1 MARRPR
7 FPVRTVWGPAGKV
20 VCQALPFPPRAR
32 RSGTRTGAG
41 GDLQP
46 VSREEARPPR
56 SLPFPPPH
64 PTPQSATL
72 KGTGSGPP
80 GLRPGAGSSGAS
92 LQRAPRVTG
101 RPPGRHLPRPRAPL
115 SASPEGQLKHRSRD
129 NLQPAT
135 GTVPV
140 PPPREPPR
148 PSDPPPHLRCCPGA
162 TGPPPRHQRRPADSP
177 GGWAG
182 QGRAGRREAAA
193 RRALDVGRAPGAGG
207 GGGGDGSGC
216 CRYSCRLVQLLLR
229 RRLLPSRWAS
239 GVARR
244 GRTEAPL
251 PLGVSQVSSSLR
263 RRQGRGP
270 RPAPA
275 RQPPAPPKPYLS
287 APGEDRGPRSGR
299 GRSPW
304 PRAAAARLLCPRE
317 R

>member
-1 MARRPR
+1 MLPWDNGSPAPTPAPARRLTWR
-7 FPVRTVWGPAGKV
+7 
-20 VCQALPFPPRAR
+20 
-32 RSGTRTGAG
+32 
-41 GDLQP
+41 
-46 VSREEARPPR
+46 
-56 SLPFPPPH
+56 
-64 PTPQSATL
+64 
-72 KGTGSGPP
+72 
-80 GLRPGAGSSGAS
+80 
-92 LQRAPRVTG
+92 
-101 RPPGRHLPRPRAPL
+101 
-115 SASPEGQLKHRSRD
+115 
-129 NLQPAT
+129 
-135 GTVPV
+135 
-140 PPPREPPR
+140 
-148 PSDPPPHLRCCPGA
+148 
-162 TGPPPRHQRRPADSP
+162 
-177 GGWAG
+177 WAG

-193 RRALDVGRAPGAGG
+193 RRALDVGRAPGA

-251 PLGVSQVSSSLR
+251 PLGVSQVSPSLR

-317 R
+317 RRGWFSVPGESQPVYPEESCADLMSGVTL